1 MPVALSLPAQ
11 PRAGRWKARGLVT
24 WVLALAVLFGA
35 WQGALSTGLMAPE
48 LLPPVGAVLATA
60 GELLIKPSFL
70 AHASTTLL
78 EVAVAFVIA
87 VPLGLLLGIAIAE
100 SRYWSAVL
108 KPVVFL
114 VFSIP
119 KTIFLPMFIL
129 AFGINFSQKV
139 GFGVFSTIFI
149 VLISAFSAL
158 DSVKADHLRVARI
171 YGATA
176 RQVAW
181 RVYLPSM
188 APVLLEAVRLAMMF
202 NLTGI
207 LLAEMYASR
216 NGLGQLVSNWGENFM
231 LRELLAGILIISA
244 AAILFNEAVRWLE
257 TRCEHWRA

>member
-1 MPVALSLPAQ
+1 MT
-11 PRAGRWKARGLVT
+11 RRGLT
-24 WVLALAVLFGA
+24 GWVVMLGLLLGA
-35 WQGALSTGLMAPE
+35 WQGSLWTGIMAPE
-48 LLPPVGAVLATA
+48 LLPPVGEVLATA
-60 GELLIKPSFL
+60 GALLARPSFH
-70 AHASTTLL
+70 AHAATTLA

-87 VPLGLLLGIAIAE
+87 VPLGLVAGIAIAE

-119 KTIFLPMFIL
+119 KTVFLPMFIL
-129 AFGINFSQKV
+129 AFGINFAQKV
-139 GFGVFSTIFI
+139 GFGVFSTVFI

-158 DSVKADHLRVARI
+158 DSVKAEHLRVARI
-171 YGATA
+171 YGATP
-176 RQVAW
+176 RQIAW

-207 LLAEMYASR
+207 LLAEMYAARS
-216 NGLGQLVSNWGENFM
+216 GLGQLVSGWGENFQ
-231 LRELLAGILIISA
+231 LAELLAGILIISV

>member
-1 MPVALSLPAQ
+1 MSAAPPIPSH
-11 PRAGRWKARGLVT
+11 AGRRARGLLPWALV
-24 WVLALAVLFGA
+24 LAVLCVA
-35 WQGALSTGLMAPE
+35 WQGALVTGLMAPE
-48 LLPPVGAVLATA
+48 LLPPLGEVVTTAV
-60 GELLIKPSFL
+60 ELLTRPSVM
-70 AHASTTLL
+70 AHAGTTLA

-108 KPVVFL
+108 KPVIFL

-129 AFGINFSQKV
+129 AFGINFAQKV

-158 DSVKADHLRVARI
+158 DSVKAEHLRVARI
-171 YGATA
+171 YGATP

-207 LLAEMYASR
+207 LLAEMYAARS
-216 NGLGQLVSNWGENFM
+216 GLGQLVSNWGENFM
-231 LRELLAGILIISA
+231 LRELLAGILIIST